1 MKRIRKI
8 GLTNFILLISSLV
21 LAIILISF
29 SFVMNTGS
37 ATGISNS
44 WHVKNSIRGLASSI
58 SNIENRKLAYVF
70 TKQLKYKHEFTD
82 YFNEYHFLRAE
93 LEQLVA
99 HNQDQLDRLQLV
111 DSLVE
116 NHFSSFGDTLTA
128 DTSSALEMVVEGN
141 EEMLNAAQIRQYFGE
156 MIEIED
162 ALLNQRMRSYYIWMG
177 LIIVGIL
184 IATFIVGLSLYNLIN
199 RIKPLVE
206 ELIETKE
213 NLEASNRSL
222 NTTLADL
229 NSLNREKEL
238 EIRAKKKAIEE
249 TELLNDSLRA
259 KNQQLDHFAYVASH
273 DLQEPLRTVS
283 NYLEVFQEDFPERL
297 EGEATTYFEFINSA
311 VDRMRNLI
319 SGLLSFSRIGSS
331 GEMEKIDLNAT
342 LTRIKEDF
350 TALREA
356 RDITIENDRLP
367 VIEGYRIEIR
377 QLFQNLISNAIKFT
391 DPKIKPKIKISFD
404 ETDNFY
410 NFHIQDNGI
419 GIQDKDF
426 AKIFDMFSRLHNV
439 KEYEGQGIGL
449 AFCKKI
455 VELHHGNIWV
465 SSEMGKGS
473 TVHFTIKK

>member
-222 NTTLADL
+222 NTTLEDL
-229 NSLNREKEL
+229 NNLNREKEL

-283 NYLEVFQEDFPERL
+283 NYLEVFHEDFPERL
-297 EGEATTYFEFINSA
+297 EGEVLTYFEFINSA
-311 VDRMRNLI
+311 GDGM
-319 SGLLSFSRIGSS
+319 
-331 GEMEKIDLNAT
+331 
-342 LTRIKEDF
+342 
-350 TALREA
+350 
-356 RDITIENDRLP
+356 
-367 VIEGYRIEIR
+367 
-377 QLFQNLISNAIKFT
+377 
-391 DPKIKPKIKISFD
+391 
-404 ETDNFY
+404 
-410 NFHIQDNGI
+410 
-419 GIQDKDF
+419 
-426 AKIFDMFSRLHNV
+426 
-439 KEYEGQGIGL
+439 
-449 AFCKKI
+449 
-455 VELHHGNIWV
+455 
-465 SSEMGKGS
+465 
-473 TVHFTIKK
+473 